1 MQDQVTVFVPP
12 HLFDGMYKMTFP
24 IEVNFIRKIVEID
37 LMPEYGSK
45 IMEDIVK
52 ESLKKYPGFD
62 VTISK

>member
-1 MQDQVTVFVPP
+1 
-12 HLFDGMYKMTFP
+12 MYKMPFP
-24 IEVNFIRKIVEID
+24 IEVDLNKKTIQVD

-52 ESLKKYPGFD
+52 ESAKKYPGFD